1 MTLLGWLLLQAV
13 LIFFLLIFFK
23 HIELG
28 EFSLIS
34 LFMTGVSQ
42 NSLKDL
48 LEGQKQMLLVQQR
61 KHTTLFKIIGFLAD
75 YKVFHVVFEK
85 FSCLDFFATYHL
97 KFKWIECDTICAVVS
112 IVKVKENNHLDFGY
126 INLRTVWKSE
136 MLKNCFS
143 SKYVLVVPGRQFFT
157 ALQWI
162 TIAQGPKIQQKNKL

>member
-97 KFKWIECDTICAVVS
+97 KFK
-112 IVKVKENNHLDFGY
+112 
-126 INLRTVWKSE
+126 
-136 MLKNCFS
+136 
-143 SKYVLVVPGRQFFT
+143 
-157 ALQWI
+157 
-162 TIAQGPKIQQKNKL
+162 